1 MKKARRTLTAIMVVL
16 CFLFSAFGAFAA
28 PALILS
34 LDHECVV
41 AVRSMDDN
49 LSITLGEV
57 VITASEIDEEG
68 YIIISWE
75 PVDGAEQYCVYVERP
90 WSEDVDV
97 QIYDTVSE
105 TSIKIPATPRYHNRY
120 HVVAFNSNGR
130 SEDSNA
136 VDSYCEVYVPNAS
149 AQTDAVTGRPEIT
162 WGGTWQQ
169 VKYVVLRSDSESEDY
184 VIVADNYNTDTFT
197 FEEEKNEY
205 CFIDTSAVAGK
216 VYYYKVAA
224 AVFSDS
230 MEDYVM
236 EAYSEIC
243 SASCKFV
250 GPTAEISNVQSS
262 GKIKLTWN
270 AVENAEKYVVY
281 RSTSKT
287 GTYSKMYTTTK
298 TSYTNTN
305 AKPGKYYYYYVVAV
319 DANGVVSEKSNI
331 VGRTCDYARPAVTAS
346 NVASTGK
353 VKLTWTA
360 VEGATSYKVYRST
373 KENGTY
379 SLMKTVKDGATTYT
393 NTNAVAGKK
402 YYYKVRAYGANS
414 SATSAYSVVDART
427 CDLPRPVVKI
437 TTSSGKPKLSWA
449 GITGATKYKIYRS
462 TSKTGT
468 YSLVKTTTSKYW
480 KDTTAKKGKT
490 YYYKVV
496 AVHSNTAANSSYS
509 AIKSIKCTK

>member
-28 PALILS
+28 PALIPS

-68 YIIISWE
+68 YIVISWE

-90 WSEDVDV
+90 WSEEVDV

-105 TSIKIPATPRYHNRY
+105 TSIKIPATPGYHNRY

-130 SEDSNA
+130 SKDSNA

-184 VIVADNYNTDTFT
+184 VIVADNYYTDTFT
-197 FEEEKNEY
+197 LEEEKNEY

-250 GPTAEISNVQSS
+250 GPAAEISNVQSS
-262 GKIKLTWN
+262 GKIKLTWD
-270 AVENAEKYVVY
+270 AVEGAVKYRVY
-281 RSTSKT
+281 RATSKT
-287 GTYSKMYTTTK
+287 GKYSIMKTVEG
-298 TSYTNTN
+298 TSYINSS
-305 AKPGKYYYYYVVAV
+305 GKAGARYYYYVVAI
-319 DANGVVSEKSNI
+319 DANGNVSEKSNI
-331 VGRTCDYARPAVTAS
+331 VNRVCDLPRTTVTLS
-346 NVASTGK
+346 NVASSGK
-353 VKLTWTA
+353 IKVAWTKVDGA
-360 VEGATSYKVYRST
+360 AKYQVYRATSK
-373 KENGTY
+373 NGEY
-379 SLMKTVKDGATTYT
+379 SLKKTTTSLSWTDT
-393 NTNAVAGKK
+393 NTTAGKT
-402 YYYKVRAYGANS
+402 YYYKVKAVHSNTNANS
-414 SATSAYSVVDART
+414 ALTAYKSRT
-427 CDLPRPVVKI
+427 CDLKRPTVSI
-437 TTSSGKPKLSWA
+437 TRSSGKPKVSWA
-449 GITGATKYKIYRS
+449 AVTGAKEYKIYRS

-468 YSLVKTTTSKYW
+468 YKVVKTTTSKSW

-496 AVHSNTAANSSYS
+496 AVHKNTNANSSYS